1 MEKVISYDKLNLD
14 IEFIEEFKGGNR
26 EFEIYF
32 SDSVRNKFKLQ
43 FNNVL
48 DIRYSVENGFI
59 DRISNMPVDILENN
73 RIFVLTDS
81 SYFNNFTFQISGT
94 IPTENIKHYLLFDRV
109 DTGIELLTTSEPS
122 LKKL

>member
-81 SYFNNFTFQISGT
+81 SYFNNFAIQISGT

-109 DTGIELLTTSEPS
+109 DTGIELLTTSEPI

>member
-81 SYFNNFTFQISGT
+81 SYFNNFAIQISGT
-94 IPTENIKHYLLFDRV
+94 IPTENIKHYLLFDRI
-109 DTGIELLTTSEPS
+109 DTGIELLTTSEPM
-122 LKKL
+122 LKEL